1 MAYDGPEWRF
11 EARAVLGTYEALRL
25 PAWLGGAVVSRGRAR
40 GKARRAV
47 ARTYAAVCGDRE
59 HGDRGLVG
67 TFDTDPRRHATA
79 EPFLEETATGVRCG
93 YDFEFAVAVDA
104 DTTLA
109 TWPDTGSD
117 RATVRAA
124 LTETIREQ
132 LADRVGPT
140 ADDEDALVIDVE
152 RAGP

>member
-25 PAWLGGAVVSRGRAR
+25 PEWLGGAVVSRGRAN
-40 GKARRAV
+40 GKARRTV

-59 HGDRGLVG
+59 TGDRGLVG
-67 TFDTDPRRHATA
+67 AFETDPRRHATV

-104 DTTLA
+104 DTMLA

-124 LTETIREQ
+124 LAEAIRTRLAADAAET
-132 LADRVGPT
+132 
-140 ADDEDALVIDVE
+140 DDGDALSVSVD